1 MGNTYT
7 RYFADSKK
15 AIEELNNAYSQFNAA
30 KAFCPS
36 LNSQTGKDK
45 CWTAIAPK
53 IETINLNLNKI
64 RMYRDNMKDIANFPE
79 KYNVQKSGYTG
90 TPLQKQQL
98 NEIETEFNKCV
109 DKSIEAYNF
118 GNQVNQSEM
127 ERILS
132 KGGKNLVRDPF
143 ADYSEYTSHT
153 KNVLP
158 LIFILALVLLF
169 AYRFVP
175 NRKWKKTALLILAV
189 LEVAFLMYYS
199 RAAL

>member
-7 RYFADSKK
+7 RYFVDAKK
-15 AIEELNNAYSQFNAA
+15 AIEEFNNAYSKLNLA
-30 KAFCPS
+30 KAFCVS
-36 LNSQTGKDK
+36 LNTQTGKDK

-53 IETINLNLNKI
+53 IETIYLNLLKI
-64 RMYRDNMKDIANFPE
+64 RRYRDYMKDIANFPE

-98 NEIETEFNKCV
+98 NDIETEFNNCI

-118 GNQVNQSEM
+118 GNQVNKSGM
-127 ERILS
+127 ERIFAKRVNNLS
-132 KGGKNLVRDPF
+132 SDPF
-143 ADYSEYTSHT
+143 SDYSEYSSHT

-189 LEVAFLMYYS
+189 LEVVFLMYYS
-199 RAAL
+199 RGAL